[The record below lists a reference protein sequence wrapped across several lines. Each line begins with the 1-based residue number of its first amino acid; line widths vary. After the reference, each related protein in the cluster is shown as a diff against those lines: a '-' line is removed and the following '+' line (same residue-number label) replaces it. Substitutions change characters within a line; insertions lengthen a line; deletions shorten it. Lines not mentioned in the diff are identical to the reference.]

1 MGGGR
6 GDVCYGVRSP
16 PPLALTACRPPS
28 LITLIALPHRAR
40 IHSGDGVGALV
51 DGAKGRFERCEIA
64 GNASHGVGVK
74 NGGDP
79 TLVGCTIRDHAAV
92 GSSGVYVEA
101 SACGKAKIGAG
112 CVFLRNATADVFR
125 QREAM
130 KSPGDA

>member
-79 TLVGCTIRDHAAV
+79 TLVGCTIRDHADGAGLRV
-92 GSSGVYVEA
+92 
-101 SACGKAKIGAG
+101 SADARGKAKVGARND
-112 CVFLRNATADVFR
+112 FLRNAGGDVVR
-125 QREAM
+125 
-130 KSPGDA
+130 K